1 MIELSADTDP
11 ELIAAY
17 YGEHGTLAEVVIP
30 APTSSEELQ
39 HIAERHAELDHGE
52 CVLDLVIAH
61 GAAGPGVVDAVLE
74 LAPDSSQVVNTILTS
89 NKAPPAL
96 LERLRNS
103 PSPGIRDHVEM
114 AMLERELSDA
124 SPEQFEAVFERY
136 LDHES
141 LGYAVRYRLAV
152 HARAPVDL
160 LRRISTF
167 ADATGRTASERLAQ
181 RLEPEPE

>member
-1 MIELSADTDP
+1 LVLGQNLSTDP
-11 ELIAAY
+11 
-17 YGEHGTLAEVVIP
+17 
-30 APTSSEELQ
+30 
-39 HIAERHAELDHGE
+39 
-52 CVLDLVIAH
+52 
-61 GAAGPGVVDAVLE
+61 
-74 LAPDSSQVVNTILTS
+74 
-89 NKAPPAL
+89 
-96 LERLRNS
+96 
-103 PSPGIRDHVEM
+103 IRFEM

-136 LDHES
+136 RDHES

-181 RLEPEPE
+181 RLESEPEPE